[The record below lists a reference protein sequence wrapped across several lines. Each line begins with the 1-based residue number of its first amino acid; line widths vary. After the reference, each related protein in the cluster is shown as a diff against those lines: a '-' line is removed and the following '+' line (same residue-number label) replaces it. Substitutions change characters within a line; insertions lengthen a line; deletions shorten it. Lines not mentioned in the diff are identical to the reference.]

1 MKIWMLIE
9 EFFYDLKNQKTRA
22 FLTIFAVSWGTF
34 SVVMLLSFGEG
45 LSLQMRRGLLA
56 NGDSIIRI
64 YGGNSSIEYK
74 GLPRGRS
81 IRLQEED
88 AKLLMQTNPDIE
100 MASPAFGRRLVA
112 EYDGK
117 TTTSGYTVG
126 VNPAL
131 EDMRRMYPIAGGR
144 FLNDFDI
151 RGKRRVAFL
160 GAKIARQLF
169 GAEEPVGKEF
179 KLEDFTFKVIGMMAE
194 KFQNSMSN
202 GPDDRRIVIPYTTFI
217 SIWPRRSVWFIAV
230 RPRISDLNMAVRQ
243 RALEV
248 LGKKYRFDP
257 GDDRALY
264 FNDSIENEALSRRIF
279 QGIQIFLG
287 AVGGLT
293 LFIAGV
299 GIANIMYVVV
309 KERTHEI
316 GIKRAI
322 GARRRH
328 IILQFIMESVL
339 LTGLGGALGLAFALG
354 VIALFGLIPTDGNQ
368 ALQMIGSP
376 SFSPPIA
383 AFTIGTLIAIGLFAG
398 LYPARRASRIEPVD
412 ALRYE

>member
-9 EFFYDLKNQKTRA
+9 EFLFDLKNQKTRA
-22 FLTIFAVSWGTF
+22 FLTTFAVAWGTF

-45 LSLQMRRGLLA
+45 LSTQMRRGMLA

-74 GLPRGRS
+74 GLPKGRS
-81 IRLQEED
+81 IRLHQED
-88 AKLLMQTNPDIE
+88 AKLLLKTIPDIDL
-100 MASPAFGRRLVA
+100 ASPAYGRRLAA
-112 EYDGK
+112 EFNGV

-126 VNPAL
+126 VNPAF

-144 FLNDFDI
+144 FLNSFDI
-151 RGKRRVAFL
+151 DGKRRVAFL
-160 GAKIARQLF
+160 GAKIAKQLF
-169 GAEEPVGKEF
+169 GKEDPIGKEF
-179 KLEDFTFKVIGMMAE
+179 KLENFTFKVVGTMAE

-202 GPDDRRIVIPYTTFI
+202 GPDDRRIVIPYTTFM
-217 SIWPRRSVWFIAV
+217 SIWPRRSVWYIAI

-243 RALEV
+243 RAMEV
-248 LGKKYRFDP
+248 LGKKYRFEP
-257 GDDRALY
+257 ADDRALY
-264 FNDSIENEALSRRIF
+264 FNDSIENEETGRKIF

-309 KERTHEI
+309 KERTREI

-328 IILQFIMESVL
+328 IVAQFVMESVL
-339 LTGLGGALGLAFALG
+339 LTGLGGFFGLVLAL
-354 VIALFGLIPTDGNQ
+354 VIIALFGLIPTEGNQ

-376 SFSPPIA
+376 TFSPPIA
-383 AFTIGTLIAIGLFAG
+383 AFTIGTLVSIGLFAG
-398 LYPARRASRIEPVD
+398 LYPARRASRIDPVD